1 MQERQSQRQSQ
12 RPPQTP
18 LPEAGDVGAVGDVAR
33 PTVWMLSDIP
43 HAGSC
48 VFDLCLAC
56 LIFRPLAMVDKSC
69 CCGPLAAF
77 VVLFSALDACPKS
90 KTELLRRRRL
100 LRSSVFSTV
109 FRFAAPSFSFS
120 LSLTRAHPYL
130 HNARSEILSSTGRL
144 QPSGMFHFATCET
157 LQPQRS

>member
-1 MQERQSQRQSQ
+1 M
-12 RPPQTP
+12 
-18 LPEAGDVGAVGDVAR
+18 GAVGDVAR

-56 LIFRPLAMVDKSC
+56 LIFWPLAMVDKSC

-109 FRFAAPSFSFS
+109 FRFAAPPS
-120 LSLTRAHPYL
+120 LSLSLSHAHTPIYTTL
-130 HNARSEILSSTGRL
+130 AQRYFQALVGCSPVACFILQPVKRCSLNARKYDSLICTGA
-144 QPSGMFHFATCET
+144 QGTF
-157 LQPQRS
+157 